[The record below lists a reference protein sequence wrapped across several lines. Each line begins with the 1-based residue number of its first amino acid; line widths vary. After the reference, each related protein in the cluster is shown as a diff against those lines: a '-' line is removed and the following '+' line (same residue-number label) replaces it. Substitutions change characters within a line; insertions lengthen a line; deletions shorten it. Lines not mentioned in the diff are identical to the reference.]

1 MGEKKGKRK
10 ISEITNK
17 AMKRVKRG
25 VLTAGTILFVGGAL
39 VGTTFS
45 NNAQSVKE
53 SVMEHFRNKQR
64 SATTTSIDEGNKDQ
78 TLTTDESLSEKTS
91 KKSTKPTTVSS
102 PINPD
107 SVAVNTLNR
116 FDAKNVLVLGV
127 NFPKFDG
134 NLNLKDGSNSLS
146 IDDKIKQTFAV
157 KTLPSSQLT
166 TTVKK
171 DKSLAI
177 SFGAGSMMYVA
188 GDNINFDVAMG
199 VALSTKLSDH
209 SAFFAELIAGTG
221 IPLNKG
227 ATVSDLAHNAAF
239 MAKVGMTFSW
249 GGNTVTQVTPNVYLV
264 AGAIGHN
271 VQNKDNQGGSSSGG
285 QDKPSEEG
293 TIDYDTTLPNN
304 GNDSLG
310 TEEGDTIY
318 VYNPADFADNN
329 SLGFGYEQ

>member
-91 KKSTKPTTVSS
+91 KKSTRPTTVSS
-102 PINPD
+102 PVNSD

-134 NLNLKDGSNSLS
+134 NLNLKDGSKSLS
-146 IDDKIKQTFAV
+146 MDDKIKQTFAV

-171 DKSLAI
+171 DKNLAI

-199 VALSTKLSDH
+199 VALSTKLSEH
-209 SAFFAELIAGTG
+209 SAFFAQVLAGTG
-221 IPLNKG
+221 IHLNKG
-227 ATVSDLAHNAAF
+227 TVSDLAHNAEF
-239 MAKVGMTFSW
+239 MAKVGVTFTW
-249 GGNTVTQVTPNVYLV
+249 GGEPVVQVAPDVYAVLGAVKHKTPSKN
-264 AGAIGHN
+264 N
-271 VQNKDNQGGSSSGG
+271 GGSSSGG

-293 TIDYDTTLPNN
+293 TIDYDITLPNN

>member
-91 KKSTKPTTVSS
+91 KKSTRPTTVSS
-102 PINPD
+102 PVNSD

-146 IDDKIKQTFAV
+146 MDNKIKQDFEV

-227 ATVSDLAHNAAF
+227 ATVSDLANNAAF

-249 GGNTVTQVTPNVYLV
+249 GGNTVTQVTPNVYAV
-264 AGAIGHN
+264 AGAINHN
-271 VQNKDNQGGSSSGG
+271 VQNKNNQGGSSSGG
-285 QDKPSEEG
+285 QGQQTEEG
-293 TIDYDTTLPNN
+293 KIEYDTTLPNN
-304 GNDSLG
+304 GNDSSG
-310 TEEGDTIY
+310 REEGDTIY
-318 VYNPADFADNN
+318 VYNPADFTGND
-329 SLGFGYEQ
+329 SQGFNFEQ